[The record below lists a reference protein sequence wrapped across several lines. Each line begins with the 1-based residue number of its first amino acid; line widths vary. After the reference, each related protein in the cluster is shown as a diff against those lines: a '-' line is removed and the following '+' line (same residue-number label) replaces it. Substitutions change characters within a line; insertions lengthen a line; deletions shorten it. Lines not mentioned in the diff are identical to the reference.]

1 MKKRYIFI
9 TLLMIFVLWLA
20 FVAITV
26 AIVYEI
32 ADAAGITDA
41 GELCWS
47 LFPMSLFVLAI
58 AEAAGFFAS
67 YFESDDLA
75 RKMENMAKSATLSRK
90 VQAPYTEMQPL
101 ADVLNKRNADMSK
114 KIAELSEEKDLVE
127 KAQRSK
133 NDFVANITHEM
144 NTPLTAIRGY
154 AELMASG
161 VMDETQTKEAAEIL
175 VKQSD
180 RLSKLVTRIINYNE
194 LDNDDLP
201 SYELDATQVLN
212 ELLEG
217 LAPDMAK
224 KGIVLQADVEESIIV
239 KSRHE
244 RVDELFGNLL
254 RNAIRYNRQEGVLT
268 VSLKR
273 TQKGARFVV
282 ADTGVGIAEENLE
295 RIFERFFTVDK
306 SHSGKGGGFGL
317 GLAMVKKICRR
328 AGWVIN
334 VKSVLN
340 EGTTFTVDLIEK

>member
-1 MKKRYIFI
+1 MKKHCILI
-9 TLLMIFVLWLA
+9 TLLMIFALWLA
-20 FVAITV
+20 FVAISV
-26 AIVYEI
+26 AVVYEI
-32 ADAAGITDA
+32 ANAMGAQNA
-41 GELCWS
+41 GEVCWS
-47 LFPMSLFVLAI
+47 LLPVALLVLLL
-58 AEAAGFFAS
+58 AEAVGFFVS
-67 YFESDDLA
+67 YFESDELA
-75 RKMENMAKSATLSRK
+75 RNMEQMAKTATLSRPVK
-90 VQAPYTEMQPL
+90 VSYKELQPL

-161 VMDETQTKEAAEIL
+161 VMDEEQTKEAAEIL

-201 SYELDATQVLN
+201 SYELDVTQVLS

-217 LAPDMAK
+217 LAPDIAK
-224 KGIVLQADVEESIIV
+224 KEIILQTDVEESVLI

-244 RVDELFGNLL
+244 RVDELFGNLI
-254 RNAIRYNRQEGVLT
+254 RNAIRYNRQNGVLT
-268 VSLKR
+268 VTLKR
-273 TQKGARFVV
+273 TEKGARFTVT
-282 ADTGVGIAEENLE
+282 DTGVGIAEENLE

>member
-32 ADAAGITDA
+32 ADATGITDA

-47 LFPMSLFVLAI
+47 LFPMSLFVLTI

-75 RKMENMAKSATLSRK
+75 RKMENMAKSATLSRN

-217 LAPDMAK
+217 LAPDIAK
-224 KGIVLQADVEESIIV
+224 KGIVLQTDVEESIIV

>member
-9 TLLMIFVLWLA
+9 TLLMIFALWLG
-20 FVAITV
+20 FVAISV

-32 ADAAGITDA
+32 AKAAGIADA

-47 LFPMSLFVLAI
+47 LFPMSLFVLVL

-75 RKMENMAKSATLSRK
+75 RKMEGMAKSATLSRR
-90 VQAPYTEMQPL
+90 VQAPYTELQPL

-161 VMDETQTKEAAEIL
+161 VMDEAQTKEAAEIL

-224 KGIVLQADVEESIIV
+224 KEIVLQTDVEESIMI

-244 RVDELFGNLL
+244 RVDELFGNLI
-254 RNAIRYNRQEGVLT
+254 RNAIRYNRQKGVLT

-273 TQKGARFVV
+273 TEKGARFVV
-282 ADTGVGIAEENLE
+282 ADTGVGIAEENLV

-328 AGWVIN
+328 AGWVIH